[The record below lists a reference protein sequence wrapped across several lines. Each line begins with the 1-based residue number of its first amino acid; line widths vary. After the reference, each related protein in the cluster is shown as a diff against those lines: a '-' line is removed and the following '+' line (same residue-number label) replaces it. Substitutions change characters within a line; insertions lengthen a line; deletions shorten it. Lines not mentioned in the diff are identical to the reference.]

1 MSKETRNTD
10 HLTLKDFFFNTI
22 VPNVITIVIAVV
34 LYHTVL
40 IENPFGKKICIFITL
55 FIVIIILS
63 NKTKKNEDKSVT
75 FFLYLFIIL
84 IYVSFQFFIKN
95 IFELNMTNPFI
106 ISILIPPTIF
116 FISLMTSRYIDLNF
130 VKTLG
135 LIISLLFIGFTL
147 LIIFF
152 NIYLNNCINYVG
164 KNDPWGALL
173 AFVLYIP
180 LSYILFTLKTKKLKN
195 SIVYILFT
203 IAIALVCCLLF
214 FIYNKCDKTD
224 GDPHR
229 QPSFINIFYL
239 IIFITSIFNLFIGHY
254 ISSFIFSLISFYTT
268 YECYSKNNIYKI
280 PVSIVILINVLV
292 FLFTIIKKIFKR

>member
-1 MSKETRNTD
+1 MSKNAQPKD
-10 HLTLKDFFFNTI
+10 QLTLKDFFFNTI
-22 VPNVITIVIAVV
+22 VPNIITIVIAAV
-34 LYHTVL
+34 LYHTIL

-63 NKTKKNEDKSVT
+63 NKTKEGKDKSVT

-84 IYVSFQFFIKN
+84 IYVSFQLFITN

-116 FISLMTSRYIDLNF
+116 FISLMTSRYINLNF

-180 LSYILFTLKTKKLKN
+180 LSYILFTLETKNVKN

-203 IAIALVCCLLF
+203 IALVCCLLF

-292 FLFTIIKKIFKR
+292 FLFKIIKKIFKIR

>member
-1 MSKETRNTD
+1 MSKTAQPKGQ
-10 HLTLKDFFFNTI
+10 LTLKDFFFNTI

-63 NKTKKNEDKSVT
+63 NKTKQDKPKSVT

-116 FISLMTSRYIDLNF
+116 FISLMTSRYINLNF

-164 KNDPWGALL
+164 KNDPRGALL

-180 LSYILFTLKTKKLKN
+180 LSYILFTLQTTKEVKN
-195 SIVYILFT
+195 QIVYILFT
-203 IAIALVCCLLF
+203 IALVCCLLF

-292 FLFTIIKKIFKR
+292 FLFKIIKKLFKI